1 MCVCACVCV
10 CVCVCMC
17 LPERI
22 RKWLLY
28 IETLPLYVHRSLCAG
43 IDYGGVHNY
52 VLYYMYV
59 YIHCKMSDVIM

>member
-1 MCVCACVCV
+1 
-10 CVCVCMC
+10 MC

-28 IETLPLYVHRSLCAG
+28 IETLPLYVHRSLCPG